1 MKVKEVRVEKG
12 RTINLGRYNSVTF
25 RYGMV
30 AEPDDD
36 ENYQQV
42 FERVEKQV
50 DEWLDRE
57 HAKWK

>member
-1 MKVKEVRVEKG
+1 
-12 RTINLGRYNSVTF
+12 VTF
-25 RYGMV
+25 RYGME

>member
-1 MKVKEVRVEKG
+1 VKVKTVKVEKG

-25 RYGMV
+25 RYGME